1 MADSTNATDGF
12 ADVEKLAGIEA
23 KTASN
28 GAKVLGALY
37 YVALGVAAIWVYRKL
52 FKK

>member
-1 MADSTNATDGF
+1 MASSETDDF
-12 ADVEKLAGIEA
+12 AAVENLQGIEA

-28 GAKVLGALY
+28 GAKILSALY